1 MSTSGSSPASTEAKA
16 EVKAEVKP
24 EVKTASG
31 TTAASDAK
39 PLLATVRGVGHSFI
53 ELLDQNVLRTLPEIG
68 HLAPIILIFGS
79 LLVSLATLNTPF
91 FVLGASSVEALA
103 LYSVIYN
110 IAGFAVTP
118 FSGMKDSAGEGEG
131 CTSFFKTLSPS
142 RFKWMISQGLRKE
155 FPNQPLYF
163 ISFAAA
169 YCIQSMYFFSQECS
183 ELGPQYSN
191 RPYLAII
198 SAAMFILLYAIY
210 LSASGC
216 DSTSRLMF
224 TILLGGLVGYL
235 ICNQN
240 YLLFGKNSVNL
251 LFLPTLARR
260 SGMDYVC
267 VTTSPSTA

>member
-1 MSTSGSSPASTEAKA
+1 MSTPSGSTSASTEVKAEAKA
-16 EVKAEVKP
+16 EVKP
-24 EVKTASG
+24 SD
-31 TTAASDAK
+31 SDAK

-91 FVLGASSVEALA
+91 FVLGISSAEALA
-103 LYSVIYN
+103 FYSLIYQ

-118 FSGMKDSAGEGEG
+118 FSGMKDSAGEGEGEREG

-155 FPNQPLYF
+155 FLNQPLYF
-163 ISFAAA
+163 ICFAAA

-198 SAAMFILLYAIY
+198 SALMFILLYTIY
-210 LSASGC
+210 LSVSGC
-216 DSTSRLMF
+216 DSSFYLFF
-224 TILLGGLVGYL
+224 TIILGGLVGYL

-267 VTTSPSTA
+267 VTTSS